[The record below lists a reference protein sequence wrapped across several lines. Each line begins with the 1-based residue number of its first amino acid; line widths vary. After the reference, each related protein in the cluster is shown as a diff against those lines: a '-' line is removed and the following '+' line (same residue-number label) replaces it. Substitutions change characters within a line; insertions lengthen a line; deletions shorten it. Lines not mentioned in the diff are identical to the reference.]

1 MNIFIGIDIT
11 RTKQAKLM
19 SAIAKYNTGKIND
32 IVNVQ
37 ELQGTDGQGNT
48 IFHYIAKDFNINA
61 LETLKRKFPAIA
73 TSAIINKPNN
83 DGVYP
88 IQIARVIEERNP
100 EYDTGFVDILITK
113 YNADK
118 SKLFQDN
125 LGNFDDQIS
134 KMNKGQAIP
143 NSNQPFKDA
152 SQAIPKANTG
162 NITTGSNSTTTNNK
176 VLVLGDNQS
185 DLINDIFRHISLYNT
200 KASQTHLAGGCGEIR
215 PFLGGKRAKTYT
227 ANDDDDDFDD
237 DAEDDFFSDEELD
250 IDYRNKRDR
259 DQEETDYY
267 NEVFD
272 YRLSRNDNKT
282 NRKIYYDLIQTIAD
296 SEGIDLERAK
306 LFRDTIKRY
315 LEKYYELYGSDN
327 DAAKMKKLQQL
338 VNDKKTLKKLINEIS
353 IDIATKNSELVQ
365 ERQRTKNKDIDID
378 ANKPFKDPAK
388 IAKIMDD
395 FFKNNPS
402 DDDETAVGNGNA
414 GNGNKPKRN
423 TQPPSNSNVQNNIKL
438 PKRKTN
444 VAKSSYLDSE
454 RF

>member
-1 MNIFIGIDIT
+1 
-11 RTKQAKLM
+11 M

-37 ELQGTDGQGNT
+37 ELQGTDSQGNT

-73 TSAIINKPNN
+73 NSAIINKPNN

-125 LGNFDDQIS
+125 SGNFDDQIS
-134 KMNKGQAIP
+134 KMTRGQAIP
-143 NSNQPFKDA
+143 SSNVGAPSTLPSQFGSQAP

-162 NITTGSNSTTTNNK
+162 NVGIGSNSTTTNNK

-185 DLINDIFRHISLYNT
+185 DLINDIFKHISLYNT

-227 ANDDDDDFDD
+227 ANDDDNDFDD

-250 IDYRNKRDR
+250 INYRNKRDR
-259 DQEETDYY
+259 DQEEADYY

-402 DDDETAVGNGNA
+402 DDDDAAVGNGNA

-423 TQPPSNSNVQNNIKL
+423 TQPPSNPNSSQGNIKL